1 VIALVPLLAVLGQA
15 GDGVAPLAEA
25 GRATGGVNANLF
37 IVIAASAIFYGT
49 PLLLAALGEMLT
61 ERSGVLNLG
70 VEGMMLMG
78 AVAAAWTSLHA
89 GGPGWLVVVLALLAA
104 MVAGALTA
112 GVHAVLVLGF
122 KVEQI
127 VSGLAITILAGAAG
141 LSSYLA
147 NTFDVASG
155 PVPHRLERLNV
166 AGGGD
171 LPVIGPL
178 LLSHNPL
185 TYASWALVAGLWWYV
200 FRSRQGLHLRAVGES
215 PATADAMGVDVV
227 RTRSL
232 HTIVG
237 GALAGLGGAFYPL
250 AIIPLW
256 SDGLTGGR
264 GWIALA
270 LVIFGFWRPE
280 LILVG
285 AYLFGAFSSLG
296 LTLQA
301 RNVEVSSQLLD
312 SLPYLMT
319 IIVLVFVSTGWA
331 RRRLGAPAALGTSYE
346 REAR

>member
-1 VIALVPLLAVLGQA
+1 VIALAWFAGVLAQVPDDASAVL
-15 GDGVAPLAEA
+15 
-25 GRATGGVNANLF
+25 TGGRGVNDNLF
-37 IVIAASAIFYGT
+37 VVIAISAIFYGT

-78 AVAAAWTSLHA
+78 AVAAAWTSIHA
-89 GGPGWLVVVLALLAA
+89 SGPGWSVVLQALLAS
-104 MVAGALTA
+104 MLVGGLTA
-112 GVHAVLVLGF
+112 LLHAVLVITF
-122 KVEQI
+122 RVEQI

-147 NTFDVASG
+147 STWDLASG
-155 PVPHRLERLNV
+155 PVPHRLSLLDV
-166 AGGGD
+166 GGLAD
-171 LPVIGPL
+171 APVVGPL
-178 LLSHNPL
+178 LFHQNVL
-185 TYASWALVAGLWWYV
+185 TYFSWVLVGALWWYL
-200 FRSRQGLHLRAVGES
+200 FRSRTGLHLRAVGES
-215 PATADAMGVDVV
+215 PATADAMGIDVNRYRYV
-227 RTRSL
+227 
-232 HTIVG
+232 HTVVG
-237 GALAGLGGAFYPL
+237 GTLAGLGGAFFPL

-256 SDGLTGGR
+256 SDGVTGGR

-301 RNVEVSSQLLD
+301 RNVQVSTQLLD

-331 RRRLGAPAALGTSYE
+331 RRRLGAPAALGTAYE

>member
-1 VIALVPLLAVLGQA
+1 MIAMLSLLAQA
-15 GDGVAPLAEA
+15 GDGAGALPVAAD
-25 GRATGGVNANLF
+25 GGGINSNLL
-37 IVIAASAIFYGT
+37 IVITASAIFYGT

-70 VEGMMLMG
+70 LEGTMLMG
-78 AVAAAWTSLHA
+78 AAAAAWTSIH
-89 GGPGWLVVVLALLAA
+89 GTGPGWLIVVEALLAA
-104 MVAGALTA
+104 MVAGGLTA
-112 GVHAVLVLGF
+112 ALHALLVLTF
-122 KVEQI
+122 RVEQI

-147 NTFDVASG
+147 NTVELSKG
-155 PVPHRLERLNV
+155 PVPHRLEPLTS
-166 AGGGD
+166 GGLAD
-171 LPVIGPL
+171 LPVVGPL
-178 LLSHNPL
+178 LFDHNAL
-185 TYASWALVAGLWWYV
+185 TYLSWVLVAVLWWYL
-200 FRSRQGLHLRAVGES
+200 FRSRRGLHLRAVGES
-215 PATADAMGVDVV
+215 PATADAMGISVT
-227 RTRSL
+227 RTRYA

-237 GALAGLGGAFYPL
+237 GSLAGLGGAFYPL

-301 RNVEVSSQLLD
+301 RDVQVSTQLLD

-331 RRRLGAPAALGTSYE
+331 RRRLGAPAALGDAYE
-346 REAR
+346 REER

>member
-1 VIALVPLLAVLGQA
+1 VIALATVLAQA
-15 GDGVAPLAEA
+15 GDGASSALPVASN
-25 GRATGGVNANLF
+25 GSGVNSNLL
-37 IVIAASAIFYGT
+37 IVIFASAIFYGT

-70 VEGMMLMG
+70 LEGTMLMG
-78 AVAAAWTSLHA
+78 AVAGCWASIHGT
-89 GGPGWLVVVLALLAA
+89 GPGWLVVIEALLAA
-104 MVAGALTA
+104 MVVGGLTA
-112 GVHAVLVLGF
+112 ALHAVLVLTF
-122 KVEQI
+122 RVEQI

-147 NTFDVASG
+147 NSLELSKG
-155 PVPHRLERLNV
+155 PVPHRLEAIDV
-166 AGGGD
+166 GGLSD
-171 LPVIGPL
+171 LPVAGPL
-178 LLSHNPL
+178 LFDHNAL
-185 TYASWALVAGLWWYV
+185 TYASWVLVGALWWYL
-200 FRSRQGLHLRAVGES
+200 FRSRRGLHLRAVGES
-215 PATADAMGVDVV
+215 PATADAMGISVA
-227 RTRSL
+227 RTRYA
-232 HTIVG
+232 HTIAG

-256 SDGLTGGR
+256 SDGITGGR

-301 RNVEVSSQLLD
+301 RNVEVSAQLLD

-319 IIVLVFVSTGWA
+319 IVVLVFVSSGWA

-346 REAR
+346 REER

>member
-1 VIALVPLLAVLGQA
+1 MIALVHALGVLAQE
-15 GDGVAPLAEA
+15 APASASEA
-25 GRATGGVNANLF
+25 IHTTGVNSNLF
-37 IVIAASAIFYGT
+37 VVIATSAVFYGT

-78 AVAAAWTSLHA
+78 AVAASWTSIHA
-89 GGPGWLVVVLALLAA
+89 SGPGWLVVVQALLAA
-104 MVAGALTA
+104 MVVAGLTA
-112 GVHAVLVLGF
+112 ALHALLVITF
-122 KVEQI
+122 RVEQI

-147 NTFDVASG
+147 STWDLAAG
-155 PVPHRLERLNV
+155 PVPHRIHPLDL
-166 AGGGD
+166 GGLGH
-171 LPVIGPL
+171 LPVIGPIL
-178 LLSHNPL
+178 LDQNVL
-185 TYASWALVAGLWWYV
+185 TYLSWFLVALLWWYL
-200 FRSRQGLHLRAVGES
+200 FRSRTGLHLRAVGES
-215 PATADAMGVDVV
+215 PATADAMGISVS
-227 RTRSL
+227 RYRYA

-237 GALAGLGGAFYPL
+237 GSFAGLAGAFFPL

-256 SDGLTGGR
+256 SDGVTGGR

-285 AYLFGAFSSLG
+285 AYLFGAFSSLS

-301 RNVEVSSQLLD
+301 RDVDVPTQLLD

-319 IIVLVFVSTGWA
+319 IVVLVFVSTGWA

-346 REAR
+346 REER